1 MQKHKRIFS
10 LTLFGG
16 LGGLVGFVL
25 SEVAI
30 SDDIYASPAE
40 MRHSTGIWFLL
51 AVVGIGSGI
60 VGGKSVADKSV
71 PPTEIIVPTVAA
83 LLVGGYLSGYVAQFV
98 YEQMLSETSSPS
110 APQLPRIVGWFIA
123 GGLAGLA
130 VTIGLKSQK
139 RIQNGVAGGA
149 LGGLIGGTLFDPIA
163 SAVDN
168 AVGSRLISLVL
179 IATLMAALIAL
190 IDNARTHLWI
200 EVVSGEFKGR
210 NIPVIDDRARVGSAR
225 TLEVPLLG
233 DRQIQ
238 EVHLTITR
246 NPAPSFNCTSGH
258 TVEHNGQSTPSGSI
272 SDGDLLTV
280 GSTQLRLSFKAEP
293 GSRPAPPASSERRVA
308 SIPEGPRELRGAD
321 ATPPPPRS
329 RPRLPTKNN

>member
-1 MQKHKRIFS
+1 MQKQKRLLS
-10 LTLFGG
+10 LTFFGA
-16 LGGLVGFVL
+16 LGGLAGFVL
-25 SEVAI
+25 SEIAL
-30 SDDIYASPAE
+30 SDDVYASPAE

-51 AVVGIGSGI
+51 AVVGFGSGI
-60 VGGKSVADKSV
+60 VGGKSVADKSA
-71 PPTEIIVPTVAA
+71 PPIEILVPTVAA

-98 YEQMLSETSSPS
+98 YEQMLSETSNPS
-110 APQLPRIVGWFIA
+110 APQLPRMVGWLIA

-130 VTIGLKSQK
+130 VTVGLKSQK
-139 RIQNGVAGGA
+139 RTQNGVAGGA

-168 AVGSRLISLVL
+168 DVGARFISLVL

-200 EVVSGEFKGR
+200 EVVNGEFKGR

-246 NPAPSFNCTSGH
+246 NPTPSFNCTSGQ
-258 TVEHNGQSTPSGSI
+258 TVEHNGRRTSSGSI

-293 GSRPAPPASSERRVA
+293 GSRPTPPPTNERLVA
-308 SIPEGPRELRGAD
+308 STSESPRELQGTD
-321 ATPPPPRS
+321 ATPPPARS